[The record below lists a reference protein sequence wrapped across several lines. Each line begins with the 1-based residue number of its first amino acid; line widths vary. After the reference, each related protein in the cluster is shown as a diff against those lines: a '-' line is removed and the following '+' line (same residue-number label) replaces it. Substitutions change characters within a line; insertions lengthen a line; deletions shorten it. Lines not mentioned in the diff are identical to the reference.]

1 VKRVVKTAIATAMM
15 SVAVLGTVAAP
26 AQAWVNPGKHTQHPS
41 EGGTWEYGFW
51 DVKLRSYYTVNKCHG
66 STVIR
71 YIDGRETS
79 RSRSVDTASGRKS
92 IAEISTINSPG
103 LEAKYYYRTC

>member
-1 VKRVVKTAIATAMM
+1 MKRVVKTAIATAMM

-41 EGGTWEYGFW
+41 SGGTWEYGFW

-92 IAEISTINSPG
+92 IAEISTVNSPG